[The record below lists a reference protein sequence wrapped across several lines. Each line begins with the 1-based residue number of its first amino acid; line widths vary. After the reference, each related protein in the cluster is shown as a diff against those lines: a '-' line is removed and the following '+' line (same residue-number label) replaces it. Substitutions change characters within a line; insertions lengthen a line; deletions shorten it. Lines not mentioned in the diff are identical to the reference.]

1 MKQKQSPQPKG
12 LKKIIRQRL
21 VFILF
26 GGALFLILL
35 FSAAQFSIN
44 LRMFRER
51 QLELTR
57 SLKHSIMWQIRDADD
72 TIRFLVESGNR
83 DYQEIQSRM
92 FSAYQMHSYFNRL
105 ILLSDEGQVIS
116 TEPGSLPLTDYS
128 ALLRGGNNFSGLFST
143 VSLPYV
149 DQKTGAVT
157 VDFRQKMENGNYVVG
172 QLDLSFLQ
180 SIIRRSLEDSTG
192 ARKLIITDLYGNI
205 LAHPRREYVE
215 QQVNIG
221 GTALIQDLQAG
232 ADVELGGFYSILDR
246 SYYTVAAKL
255 PALGWFLIDATLIDS
270 ILSELGR
277 TLAAIVGL
285 FALFILLWS
294 FFVGN
299 LVNRKVVVPLNRFI
313 EALNSSVAAEA
324 PVSIEQRIS
333 EYREFIELQ
342 GTFNS
347 MAEKVRLRDRT
358 LQKFKMAVQQ
368 AGFAIYITDKD
379 GYIEYVNPAF
389 EWTTGFRRD
398 EVIGR
403 KPNILSSGEM
413 SQAYYENLW
422 SVILSGEIW
431 EEEIINRRK
440 DGSTYYGHQT
450 IAPIFNDEGEITSFV
465 ALQSD
470 VSESKRAAQKI
481 QESEELYKSLFQ
493 LAADSIMLIK
503 PHNGKIVQFNDE
515 AYRKL
520 GYTEDEFR
528 DLRVSDFEANESE
541 AETRSHIEQ
550 IMRSGH
556 GSFESMHRT
565 KQGKLLNVI
574 KMVSLISYQNE
585 PHLLTISHDITE
597 RKLNEERIRRSEA
610 KYRLLAENST
620 DMISK
625 HTPSGV
631 YTYVS
636 PVCTNLLG
644 FEPEDLIGTSAYD
657 YFHPEDLQQIQNS
670 HSSIN
675 AKNNI
680 ATVIYRIRRKDGSYT
695 WFETTSR
702 LLVDDETGVAEE
714 IVAISRDVSYRKQI
728 EEQLRQAKEEA
739 EAANQAKSDFI
750 ANVSHE
756 IRTPMNAVL
765 GYNQLLASM
774 ITDSQARTYIHA
786 IDKSSNVLL
795 ELINDILDL
804 SKIEAGRLSLEYGE
818 TDVRYIVADIEQIFY
833 LSIEQKGLKFRTE
846 IDDSVPKLIF
856 LDEARLRQILLNL
869 AGNAVK
875 FTDKGEIKLS
885 AYGEPVSGEADKI
898 NLHLQISDTGIGIE
912 TTQLTRIFEAFRQQE
927 GQSTRKYGGTGLG
940 LSISKR
946 LVEAMNGT
954 IEVESEIGQ
963 GSLFSVHFFG
973 VEVVQEYEAKTPR
986 PETASTGR
994 DEISEVHELSE
1005 GVLSKD
1011 IESAE
1016 TLLKTLESSYIP
1028 RWGNLRT
1035 TMFIDEVQK
1044 FAQDLAELAEVHRA
1058 EYLRYYARSL
1068 ITAAE
1073 QFQVDNL
1080 ERLMQDFG
1088 FLVEKL
1094 RDSIYSL

>member
-1 MKQKQSPQPKG
+1 MKLKQGTQPKG

-21 VFILF
+21 VIILF
-26 GGALFLILL
+26 GGALFLTLL

-57 SLKHSIMWQIRDADD
+57 SLKQSIMWQIRDADE
-72 TIRFLVESGNR
+72 TIRFLAESANR
-83 DYQEIQSRM
+83 DKQSLQSRM
-92 FSAYQMHSYFNRL
+92 FAAYQMHSYFSRL
-105 ILLSDEGQVIS
+105 LVLSEDGQVVS
-116 TEPGSLPLTDYS
+116 TEPGSLPLADYS
-128 ALLRGGNNFSGLFST
+128 ALLRGGNTFEGLFST

-157 VDFRQKMENGNYVVG
+157 VDFRQKMENGKYVVG
-172 QLDLSFLQ
+172 QLDLSFLHD
-180 SIIRRSLEDSTG
+180 IINRSLEDSTG
-192 ARKLIITDLYGNI
+192 ARKLFITDSYGNM
-205 LAHPRREYVE
+205 LAHPQSEYVE

-221 GTALIQDLQAG
+221 GTALIQDVQA
-232 ADVELGGFYSILDR
+232 APEIEFGGFYSILDR
-246 SYYTVAAKL
+246 SYFTVATKL
-255 PALGWFLIDATLIDS
+255 PALGWVLIDATLVDS

-277 TLAAIVGL
+277 TLAAIIGL
-285 FALFILLWS
+285 FALLILLWS
-294 FFVGN
+294 FSVGN
-299 LVNRKVVVPLNRFI
+299 LVNRKVVIPLNRFI
-313 EALNSSVAAEA
+313 EAINSSAAAEA

-342 GTFNS
+342 GSFNS
-347 MAEKVRLRDRT
+347 MVEKVRLRDRA

-389 EWTTGFRRD
+389 EWTTGFHKD
-398 EVIGR
+398 EAIGR
-403 KPNILSSGEM
+403 RPNILSSGEM
-413 SQAYYENLW
+413 GQAYYQKLW
-422 SVILSGEIW
+422 SVILRGEIW

-450 IAPIFNDEGEITSFV
+450 IAPIFNDEGHITSFV

-470 VSESKRAAQKI
+470 VSE
-481 QESEELYKSLFQ
+481 
-493 LAADSIMLIK
+493 
-503 PHNGKIVQFNDE
+503 
-515 AYRKL
+515 
-520 GYTEDEFR
+520 
-528 DLRVSDFEANESE
+528 
-541 AETRSHIEQ
+541 
-550 IMRSGH
+550 
-556 GSFESMHRT
+556 
-565 KQGKLLNVI
+565 
-574 KMVSLISYQNE
+574 
-585 PHLLTISHDITE
+585 
-597 RKLNEERIRRSEA
+597 RKLNEARIRRSEA

-625 HTPSGV
+625 HTPDGV

-636 PVCTNLLG
+636 PVCKNLLG
-644 FEPEDLIGTSAYD
+644 FEPEELVGSNAYD
-657 YFHPEDLQQIQNS
+657 YFHPEDVKQIQNS

-675 AKNNI
+675 AENNI
-680 ATVIYRIRRKDGSYT
+680 ATVIYRIRCKDGSYT

-702 LLVDDETGVAEE
+702 LLVDEETGVATE

-728 EEQLRQAKEEA
+728 EAQLRQAKEEA

-765 GYNQLLASM
+765 GYNQLLSSM
-774 ITDSQARTYIHA
+774 ITDSQARKYIDA

-833 LSIEQKGLKFRTE
+833 LSIEQKGLSFKKE
-846 IDDSVPKLIF
+846 IDDSVPKLVF

-875 FTDKGEIKLS
+875 FTDKGQIKLS
-885 AYGEPVSGEADKI
+885 AYGEPVSGEKDKV
-898 NLHLQISDTGIGIE
+898 NLHLHLSDTGIGIE
-912 TTQLTRIFEAFRQQE
+912 PTQLKRIFEAFRQQE

-946 LVEAMNGT
+946 LVEAMNGS
-954 IEVESEIGQ
+954 IKVESEIGQ
-963 GSLFSVHFFG
+963 GSVFSIHFFG
-973 VEVVQEYEAKTPR
+973 VEVVQEYEPKRALQKTDSTGGEAP
-986 PETASTGR
+986 PETF
-994 DEISEVHELSE
+994 EVSPRVLSE
-1005 GVLSKD
+1005 G

-1016 TLLKTLESSYIP
+1016 TLLQTLESSYIP
-1028 RWGNLRT
+1028 RWGNLRN

-1044 FAQDLAELAEVHRA
+1044 FAQDLADLAETHRA
-1058 EYLRYYARSL
+1058 DYIRYYARSL

-1073 QFQVDNL
+1073 QFQVDSL
-1080 ERLMQDFG
+1080 ERLMHDFG
-1088 FLVEKL
+1088 DLVGKL